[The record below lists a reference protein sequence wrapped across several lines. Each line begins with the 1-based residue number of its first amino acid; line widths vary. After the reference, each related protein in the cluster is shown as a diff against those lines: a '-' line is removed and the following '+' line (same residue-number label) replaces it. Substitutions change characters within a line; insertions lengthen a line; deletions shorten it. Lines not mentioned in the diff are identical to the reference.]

1 MTCPALF
8 YPALCPVRSC
18 PAHYTISGR
27 SDRKV
32 LRLIYT
38 HDIEIMTGDI
48 FGNELYTTTVKIE
61 SQSKRH
67 MNRQHKVR
75 VIGYI

>member
-1 MTCPALF
+1 MSQLTSRGLDNTSYAF
-8 YPALCPVRSC
+8 V
-18 PAHYTISGR
+18 
-27 SDRKV
+27 SD
-32 LRLIYT
+32 IY
-38 HDIEIMTGDI
+38 IEIMIGDI
-48 FGNELYTTTVKIE
+48 FGNELYTTTFKIE